1 MDLERNK
8 AMSISV
14 LKGYTYKQVG
24 MVYGIT
30 GTRVRQITMRMICKN
45 SPRFREGR
53 PIKTLRNYKNGL
65 ISLIETL

>member
-1 MDLERNK
+1 M
-8 AMSISV
+8 AISV

-30 GTRVRQITMRMICKN
+30 GVRVRQITLRMIYKIA
-45 SPRFREGR
+45 PRFQEGST
-53 PIKTLRNYKNGL
+53 IKSMRNYKHGL